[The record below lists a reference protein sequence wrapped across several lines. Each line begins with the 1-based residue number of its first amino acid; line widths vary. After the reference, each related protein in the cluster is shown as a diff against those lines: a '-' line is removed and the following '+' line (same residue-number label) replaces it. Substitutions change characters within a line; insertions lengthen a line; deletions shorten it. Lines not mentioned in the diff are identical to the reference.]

1 MKERN
6 LAVRRDRNFRGAQ
19 RRKIDSTYI
28 VVEKEAELASMNFRE
43 LEEIIQ
49 EKKMFADQ
57 MGSDIARAHMR
68 HL

>member
-19 RRKIDSTYI
+19 RIKIDSTYI
-28 VVEKEAELASMNFRE
+28 VVEKEAELASMNLRK
-43 LEEIIQ
+43 LEEIMQ
-49 EKKMFADQ
+49 EKKIADQ
-57 MGSDIARAHMR
+57 MASDIARAHMR